1 MKRYAKLGMY
11 IDNSDIQGQGAEGQQ
26 PCYYCPGEQC
36 CPTTQGAEV
45 DEGPVGK
52 HRNEE
57 RKEKTHPHL
66 NPAVHPTSS
75 LHDKGLVDT
84 KEHQEENSR
93 PEGVVQV
100 IACNHP
106 DLS

>member
-1 MKRYAKLGMY
+1 MY
-11 IDNSDIQGQGAEGQQ
+11 IDNSNIQGQGAEGQQ
-26 PCYYCPGEQC
+26 SCYYCPGEQC
-36 CPTTQGAEV
+36 CPTTQGEEV
-45 DEGPVGK
+45 DEG
-52 HRNEE
+52 
-57 RKEKTHPHL
+57 
-66 NPAVHPTSS
+66 

-100 IACNHP
+100 IACYHP